1 MPCLEFNASHT
12 HPQVRIAMGGKLFKA
27 MTGGSLT
34 APAVKRF
41 ITHIMQA
48 GSGGCSDRW
57 VGRLLSLHA

>member
-1 MPCLEFNASHT
+1 
-12 HPQVRIAMGGKLFKA
+12 MGGKLFKA